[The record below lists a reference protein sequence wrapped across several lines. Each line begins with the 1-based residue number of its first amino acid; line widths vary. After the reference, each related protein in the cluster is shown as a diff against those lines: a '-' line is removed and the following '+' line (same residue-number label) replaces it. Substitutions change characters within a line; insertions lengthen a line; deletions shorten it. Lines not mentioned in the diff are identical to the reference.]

1 MRGVLSF
8 SSVFFKDAVSC
19 NRDVLDQVKVSVIF
33 HMLFEKL
40 VLVTHLLLFL
50 HFW

>member
-19 NRDVLDQVKVSVIF
+19 YRDVLEQNKS
-33 HMLFEKL
+33 KC
-40 VLVTHLLLFL
+40 
-50 HFW
+50 HFSYTV